1 MEHLTTNDEKF
12 HFVTRQLFS
21 KLRGKLTTIFNLR
34 EQVEVKEDGA
44 LVTESDIYINQLLC
58 EEYRVACK
66 IIDKDKNFNIISEEV
81 LHDDSVDYNDGYT
94 LIIDPIDG
102 TENFFS
108 GMAEWGICI
117 CIYKDGM
124 HHYSAII
131 LPELNKMIDS
141 TLKIKRKMNSRVVGL
156 SSSLK
161 AEDLVKVMEE
171 RTDDEEYRIIGCA
184 AYNLYSFI
192 TGAYKRFEN
201 VKGVNTWDVS
211 AGLNIMLANGIIPIV
226 NDEVYLG
233 ELLLPVTKYKL
244 NLR

>member
-1 MEHLTTNDEKF
+1 MDHLKTNDEKF
-12 HFVTRQLFS
+12 HFITSQIFS
-21 KLRGKLTTIFNLR
+21 ELRSKINYIHSLR
-34 EQVEVKEDGA
+34 EDVEVKEDGS
-44 LVTESDIYINQLLC
+44 LVTKSDLYINQLLWKTYKTSC
-58 EEYRVACK
+58 NF
-66 IIDKDKNFNIISEEV
+66 IDEKAEFNIISEEMTF
-81 LHDDSVDYNDGYT
+81 DESVNYNDGYT

-108 GMAEWGICI
+108 GLTEWGICI
-117 CIYKDGM
+117 CLYKNGL

-141 TLKIKRKMNSRVVGL
+141 TLKIERKLNSRVVGL

-161 AEDLVKVMEE
+161 AEDLLKVMEE

-192 TGAYKRFEN
+192 TGSFKRFEN

-211 AGLNIMLANGIIPIV
+211 AGLNIMLTNGIIPIV

-233 ELLLPVTKYKL
+233 ELLLPNKKYKL
-244 NLR
+244 NLK